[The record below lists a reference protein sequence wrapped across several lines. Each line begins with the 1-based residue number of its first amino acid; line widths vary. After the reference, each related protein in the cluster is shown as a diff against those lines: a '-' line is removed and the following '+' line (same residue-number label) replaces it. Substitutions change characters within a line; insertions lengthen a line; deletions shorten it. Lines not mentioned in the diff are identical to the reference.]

1 MNIILLSGGSGKRLW
16 PLSNDVRSKQF
27 IKLFKDENGDYE
39 SMVQRVHRQ
48 VTSVDK
54 DATITIATS
63 KSQVSAIHNQ
73 LGDKVSVC
81 VEPCRRDTF
90 PAIVLA
96 AAYLKDVKGLGDDE
110 CVVVCPVDPYV
121 DNTYYEAVGELEK
134 LVQQNDANIT
144 LMGIEPTYPSE
155 KYGYIIPSEN
165 AEVSSVSEFKEKP
178 DTETAKGYLAQ
189 GALWNA
195 GVFAFKLGY
204 ILKRAH
210 ELLEFKDYH
219 DLYSHYDTATK
230 ISFDYAVLEKE
241 SSIQVLRY
249 RGDWKDVGTWNMM
262 AEVMSE
268 PVKGNA
274 TLDDTCEN
282 TTVVNELSIP
292 ILGMGLKNVII
303 AASGDGILVSDKEQ
317 SGYMKPYVE
326 KISTDIMF
334 AEKSWGTYS
343 VIDAESGSLTVKI
356 TVKAGAH
363 LSYQAHEFR
372 DEVWTILSGAGKTII
387 DGMEQEVKA
396 GDTVTMAAGCKH
408 TLIAETD
415 LSVLEVQI
423 GTDITE
429 TDKTVYDFEF

>member
-1 MNIILLSGGSGKRLW
+1 M
-16 PLSNDVRSKQF
+16 
-27 IKLFKDENGDYE
+27 
-39 SMVQRVHRQ
+39 
-48 VTSVDK
+48 
-54 DATITIATS
+54 
-63 KSQVSAIHNQ
+63 
-73 LGDKVSVC
+73 
-81 VEPCRRDTF
+81 
-90 PAIVLA
+90 
-96 AAYLKDVKGLGDDE
+96 KGLGDDE

-210 ELLEFKDYH
+210 ELLEFKGYH

-262 AEVMSE
+262 AEVMSRTR
-268 PVKGNA
+268 KGK
-274 TLDDTCEN
+274 C
-282 TTVVNELSIP
+282 
-292 ILGMGLKNVII
+292 
-303 AASGDGILVSDKEQ
+303 
-317 SGYMKPYVE
+317 
-326 KISTDIMF
+326 
-334 AEKSWGTYS
+334 YS
-343 VIDAESGSLTVKI
+343 
-356 TVKAGAH
+356 
-363 LSYQAHEFR
+363 
-372 DEVWTILSGAGKTII
+372 
-387 DGMEQEVKA
+387 
-396 GDTVTMAAGCKH
+396 
-408 TLIAETD
+408 
-415 LSVLEVQI
+415 
-423 GTDITE
+423 
-429 TDKTVYDFEF
+429 